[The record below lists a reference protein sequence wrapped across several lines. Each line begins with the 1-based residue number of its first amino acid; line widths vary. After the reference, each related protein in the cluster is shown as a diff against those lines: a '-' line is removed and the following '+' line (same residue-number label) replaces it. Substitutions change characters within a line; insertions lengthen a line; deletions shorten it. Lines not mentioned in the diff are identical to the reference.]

1 MCAITVRLSL
11 KIRKKKLKTAR
22 ILMIRI
28 AHIVSK
34 LRRLDIFGVDLR
46 VAVAM
51 PPTDLNI
58 RVESW

>member
-1 MCAITVRLSL
+1 MCAPTVRLSL
-11 KIRKKKLKTAR
+11 KIRKKKLKTAC

-34 LRRLDIFGVDLR
+34 LRRLDLFGVDLR